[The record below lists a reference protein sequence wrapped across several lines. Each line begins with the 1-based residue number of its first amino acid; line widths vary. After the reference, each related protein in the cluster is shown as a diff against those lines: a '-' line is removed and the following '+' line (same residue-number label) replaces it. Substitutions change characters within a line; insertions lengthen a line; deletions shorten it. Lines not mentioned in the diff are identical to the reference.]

1 MADAWNGAW
10 GTAWDGAW
18 GATASS
24 GAHNPVSD
32 TFTQRSP
39 NGVMGIPYSFLAK
52 GEAAP
57 EVEAEE
63 EVFSG
68 GYPSRGKRKKTGY
81 ELAMEGL
88 ARMEYVKPK
97 MRKKGVIEPT
107 NVPITDDTD
116 EDDIKAIMLLI
127 H

>member
-1 MADAWNGAW
+1 MASSWGLSW
-10 GTAWDGAW
+10 GTAWANAW
-18 GATASS
+18 GDI
-24 GAHNPVSD
+24 GAEEPV
-32 TFTQRSP
+32 
-39 NGVMGIPYSFLAK
+39 
-52 GEAAP
+52 AA
-57 EVEAEE
+57 E

-68 GYPSRGKRKKTGY
+68 GFLGKDSKGKKTPY
-81 ELAMEGL
+81 QLAMEGL

-107 NVPITDDTD
+107 NVPETAITDDTD